1 MAHSV
6 QILRYYGISLLGHG
20 ISLSMFYTSPIIP
33 CFSSPC
39 RANVLNRAGFSLRGT
54 GRLAEA
60 LDARKAEL
68 AECLRKPVLFVIHG
82 VLLDISQISLRLGH
96 ISQARDFANEAIRI
110 EPMIEDE
117 WSEMRS
123 LLTLADCQLQAGELA
138 AAGTSLVSAD
148 RKQWQYGDRLF
159 DDPILATQCAAVL
172 LAHNG
177 HRMVLFRAQQA
188 LDRGVCSQWP
198 LGLGAIYLS
207 LALAEQENPAAAKR
221 NLTLAIQFCRRSGAI
236 EYEAL
241 TLLSRATDADLA
253 EVNRIADALWHAT
266 PAH

>member
-1 MAHSV
+1 
-6 QILRYYGISLLGHG
+6 
-20 ISLSMFYTSPIIP
+20 
-33 CFSSPC
+33 
-39 RANVLNRAGFSLRGT
+39 
-54 GRLAEA
+54 
-60 LDARKAEL
+60 
-68 AECLRKPVLFVIHG
+68 VIHG

-253 EVNRIADALWHAT
+253 EVNRIATRSGMRLLLTDYHLAIARREHDKSKALEHLEKAESLIQET
-266 PAH
+266 GYHRRDPEASQLRQQLVGAN